1 MECSSLLAIFSCDM
15 TYSPS
20 EGAFELLDCTGAAE
34 RVDSQFAHGTPA
46 QSLLLSGESGP
57 GLSAGSRG
65 DG

>member
-1 MECSSLLAIFSCDM
+1 M

-20 EGAFELLDCTGAAE
+20 EGAFELLDCTGAAG
-34 RVDSQFAHGTPA
+34 RVDSQFANGTPA
-46 QSLLLSGESGP
+46 QSLSLSGESGP